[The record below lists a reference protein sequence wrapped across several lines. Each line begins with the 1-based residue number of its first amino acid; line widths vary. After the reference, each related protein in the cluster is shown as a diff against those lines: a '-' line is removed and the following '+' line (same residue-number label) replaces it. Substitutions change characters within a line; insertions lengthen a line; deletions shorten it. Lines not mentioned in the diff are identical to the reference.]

1 MNIFKEICKQLS
13 IVMLVLFLVNT
24 ELYAAK
30 KDKKPSVTQQV
41 KVETVKGQLPVTD
54 VIGQVVRD
62 RQELQ
67 ALREKYMKE
76 YEKKGMHSDC
86 MQLAGKITQA
96 TMAYVN
102 TRIAET
108 VKKLGAA
115 PTKFCV
121 FTMGSMARDE
131 SGFFTDL
138 EIGILVTKKDPKV
151 LAYCKRFSQIL
162 ADRFFLLGEHPDVGG
177 KGLRIDEADN
187 APDHL
192 RWWARYASPQQ
203 IGVLEQAGYNPYE
216 GSRIFVATPQEFA
229 DLFDPNLPKK
239 LENTVTMSQKEK
251 NIAVGAFAI
260 ARNVRHLYG
269 DKAVFDKY
277 VVARDKYL
285 QGPPQDATYHKT
297 RREELSYY
305 LLKFDA
311 DKHGKSGSMIATG
324 KLGDIIDIKRTLYRF
339 PEEVL
344 TTLGFMYNVGVQ
356 NTAHIAD
363 KLVAMKRMSP
373 EWGNTLKDLMN
384 FTLCL
389 RLKKQIKFG
398 KQGLLVPV
406 TQKGFNEL
414 KQLYANDLATA
425 NKSLAA
431 ATAAQNTKAIGQ
443 AEMDIVKAKVN
454 MKDLEKLT
462 PGKLDSIL
470 NSEIITLL
478 NNKYLPLEKKLLET
492 LNKFTAGDR
501 DAFLGTDVGIQE
513 PIKKNAPSKPV
524 VSKKQVKKK

>member
-1 MNIFKEICKQLS
+1 MNIFKQKIFKQLG
-13 IVMLVLFLVNT
+13 VLIFALSVVT
-24 ELYAAK
+24 TYAAK
-30 KDKKPSVTQQV
+30 KDKKPVVKQV
-41 KVETVKGQLPVTD
+41 KVETVKGQVPVTD

-67 ALREKYMKE
+67 ALREKYMQE
-76 YEKKGMHSDC
+76 YQKKGMQSNC
-86 MQLAGKITQA
+86 MQLAAKITQA
-96 TMAYVN
+96 TMAYVA

-108 VKKLGAA
+108 VKKIGPA

-138 EIGILVTKKDPKV
+138 EIGILVTKKDQKV
-151 LAYCKRFSQIL
+151 LDYFKRFSQVL

-192 RWWARYASPQQ
+192 RWWARYASPEQ
-203 IGVLEQAGYNPYE
+203 ITILAQAGYNPYE

-229 DLFDPNLPKK
+229 DLLDPNLPEK
-239 LENTVTMSQKEK
+239 LEKTVAMSAKEK

-260 ARNVRHLYG
+260 ARNMRHLYG

-277 VVARDKYL
+277 MVARDKYL
-285 QGPPQDATYHKT
+285 QGPPQDSTYHKN

-305 LLKFDA
+305 LLKFDS
-311 DKHGKSGSMIATG
+311 DKHGKAGSMIATG

-344 TTLGFMYNVGVQ
+344 TTLGFMNNVGVQ

-363 KLVAMKRMSP
+363 KLVAIKRMSP
-373 EWGNTLKDLMN
+373 EWGNALKDLMN

-443 AEMDIVKAKVN
+443 AEIDIVKAKVN
-454 MKDLEKLT
+454 MKDLEKLV
-462 PGKLDSIL
+462 PEKSDSIVTP
-470 NSEIITLL
+470 EIIMLL

-492 LNKFTAGDR
+492 LNNFTAGDR
-501 DAFLGTDVGIQE
+501 DAFLGTDVGE
-513 PIKKNAPSKPV
+513 PVKKAAPAKPV
-524 VSKKQVKKK
+524 AVKKPVKKKK